1 MNLHNEGE
9 DPGVDVGI
17 NLYADLK
24 SMGAYW
30 FNAQDDFSNYI
41 HFLCGGKLFVCMP
54 VFKVFTS
61 KVSVCKNT
69 TQMQVPQTE
78 IQEAV
83 SDYYYPDIGKSKIR
97 INSQR
102 SQLHLR
108 SGER

>member
-30 FNAQDDFSNYI
+30 FNAQDDFSNCHI
-41 HFLCGGKLFVCMP
+41 HFLCGGRLFVCLP

-69 TQMQVPQTE
+69 T
-78 IQEAV
+78 
-83 SDYYYPDIGKSKIR
+83 
-97 INSQR
+97 
-102 SQLHLR
+102 
-108 SGER
+108 